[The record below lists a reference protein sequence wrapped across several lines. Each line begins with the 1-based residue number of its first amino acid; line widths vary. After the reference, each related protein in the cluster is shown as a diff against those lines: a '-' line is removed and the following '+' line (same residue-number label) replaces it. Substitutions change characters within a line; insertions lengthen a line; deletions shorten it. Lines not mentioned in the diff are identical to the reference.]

1 MAGRGLIADPALF
14 RRARGG
20 PPASKEELQG
30 YLAELYAGYTAAFGS
45 PRAAISRMKAH
56 WQLLAGR
63 FAGGEGLLKQ
73 MRRLR
78 EPWEYKVTVGQFF
91 TLALRP

>member
-1 MAGRGLIADPALF
+1 MSVKIGL
-14 RRARGG
+14 
-20 PPASKEELQG
+20 
-30 YLAELYAGYTAAFGS
+30 
-45 PRAAISRMKAH
+45 
-56 WQLLAGR
+56 QLLFNAADIVVAGR

-78 EPWEYKVTVGQFF
+78 EPWEYEVTVGQFF